1 MTLRETWNHP
11 GVAGNGSESPT
22 MEAKAMQAEMDAGAL
37 DALVQ
42 AAQGGDRD
50 AFASVVVA
58 IYPQLAGFLA
68 FHAPTPELMD
78 EILQATF
85 VTAFERLGEYER
97 RGTFAGWL
105 KGIARNLLRR
115 ELARRARLTGS
126 DVAVIEGLLADASL
140 AGLEQQA
147 DADEARRGLLARL
160 RQCIER
166 LSPRSRLIAERRFIE
181 DVPLSR
187 LAQQF
192 KQSRASLAKIIF
204 VVRKELRTCAEAGA
218 G

>member
-1 MTLRETWNHP
+1 M
-11 GVAGNGSESPT
+11 SP
-22 MEAKAMQAEMDAGAL
+22 EPDPEQL
-37 DALVQ
+37 DALV
-42 AAQGGDRD
+42 ALAQGGDRD
-50 AFASVVVA
+50 AFASVVVG

-126 DVAVIEGLLADASL
+126 DVAVIEGLLADAAL
-140 AGLEQQA
+140 VEMEQHEET
-147 DADEARRGLLARL
+147 EAMRSGLLMRL
-160 RQCIER
+160 RQCLER

-181 DVPLSR
+181 DVPLNR

-192 KQSRASLAKIIF
+192 KQSRASIAKIIF
-204 VVRKELRTCAEAGA
+204 VVRKELRTCAGSGA
-218 G
+218 ESA